1 MIFKQTKIL
10 SIWILGVFFLTQ
22 PLSGQEYIQLFN
34 NFRIYP
40 SEVTQTEVFVTVS
53 PVNENNLFASCNTL
67 TFIPFFVSEGIYL
80 SDNGGSSWNGSDS
93 CNGQFIDF
101 HGGDPGIAI
110 DINERFVLTRL
121 GRTPF
126 TGLYSHFSYDRGQ
139 SWTSQTSISNDD
151 LERASVSTD
160 FFENSDYKGN
170 TYASWVRFSN
180 PFPIMFS
187 KVSAENEIW
196 TQPISVNSP
205 SNRSAGGDIAVG
217 SNGEVYICWSGVSEQ
232 SPFKELYV
240 GFASSNNGGQSWKV
254 NENAFPMNG
263 ITGLLTEKGNIR
275 VNGLPNI
282 AVDNS
287 GGQRD
292 GWIYL
297 VTGQKNLPPA
307 GSDPDIILNISTD
320 GGNTWSDAIRVNQ
333 DQLNNNKVQ
342 YFPAVHVDR
351 FGGLNILYY
360 DDRNTTA
367 DSTGVFLSRS
377 MDGGESWKEYEIS
390 DHNFNP
396 EAIGGLG
403 QGYQGDNIDL
413 TSTSEMIIPVWMDN
427 SSGNY
432 QIWSANIRF
441 EEIDGMQE
449 NTTSIGYNF
458 EVYPVPSGGEL
469 SLMLDTQVGGQMIV
483 TLVDLTGNIS
493 FQLLK
498 KQIKPG
504 KHIFP
509 LNTGNLGLKDGI
521 YILNIN
527 IGGKV
532 GIKKVVL
539 INH

>member
-1 MIFKQTKIL
+1 M
-10 SIWILGVFFLTQ
+10 
-22 PLSGQEYIQLFN
+22 
-34 NFRIYP
+34 
-40 SEVTQTEVFVTVS
+40 
-53 PVNENNLFASCNTL
+53 
-67 TFIPFFVSEGIYL
+67 
-80 SDNGGSSWNGSDS
+80 
-93 CNGQFIDF
+93 
-101 HGGDPGIAI
+101 
-110 DINERFVLTRL
+110 
-121 GRTPF
+121 
-126 TGLYSHFSYDRGQ
+126 
-139 SWTSQTSISNDD
+139 
-151 LERASVSTD
+151 
-160 FFENSDYKGN
+160 
-170 TYASWVRFSN
+170 
-180 PFPIMFS
+180 
-187 KVSAENEIW
+187 
-196 TQPISVNSP
+196 
-205 SNRSAGGDIAVG
+205 
-217 SNGEVYICWSGVSEQ
+217 
-232 SPFKELYV
+232 
-240 GFASSNNGGQSWKV
+240 
-254 NENAFPMNG
+254 
-263 ITGLLTEKGNIR
+263 
-275 VNGLPNI
+275 
-282 AVDNS
+282 
-287 GGQRD
+287 
-292 GWIYL
+292 

-469 SLMLDTQVGGQMIV
+469 SLLLDTQVGGQMIV

-521 YILNIN
+521 YLIHIN